1 MAWTIWIFVKLRVL
15 SQLLVNSCEVKH
27 LVNDLSQ
34 CAFTAYILYF
44 STSIYCISLQREE
57 EKIHSQKKCKNKG
70 GQYSNKIAPSGRC
83 AAATVTL
90 FTCQNPLAPLIRE
103 QALTRVQDT
112 PPGYEELQ

>member
-1 MAWTIWIFVKLRVL
+1 MRLH
-15 SQLLVNSCEVKH
+15 C
-27 LVNDLSQ
+27 
-34 CAFTAYILYF
+34 LYF
-44 STSIYCISLQREE
+44 VFLHIYLLYFSLQREE
-57 EKIHSQKKCKNKG
+57 EKIHSKKKCKNKG
-70 GQYSNKIAPSGRC
+70 GQHSNKIAPSGRC